1 MHIFKKTHYNAR
13 WAFCNIK
20 SLKLLPIAKRFS
32 FKNYDTHEVADRLA
46 KKYLLRLRFTENR
59 HINKKV

>member
-1 MHIFKKTHYNAR
+1 M
-13 WAFCNIK
+13 K